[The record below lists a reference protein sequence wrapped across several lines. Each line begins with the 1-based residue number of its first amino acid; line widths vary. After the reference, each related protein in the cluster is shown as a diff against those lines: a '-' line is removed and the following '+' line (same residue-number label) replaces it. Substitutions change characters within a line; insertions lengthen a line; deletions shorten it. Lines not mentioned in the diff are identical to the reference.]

1 MKKINKIKTLILAV
15 AVSFTACDT
24 VDFGDTNQNPNNPS
38 TPVTASLLANVQRGT
53 SGYIASTTSN
63 LYVQYLSNGQYDEE
77 SRYQTLNWS
86 PDGSYGLLEDLRQ
99 IIEINS
105 NDDTKIAAQA
115 YGSNGNQIAAASIL
129 RVYIMHGM
137 TDRWGYLPYSEAL
150 DVSNNIYPAYDS
162 QEAIYDGLF
171 NELDAALAS
180 IDGGN
185 GPDSDIYFGGDMDRW
200 RTFANTIKMVMGLRL
215 SKADPAKGQ
224 VKFNEALSGVISSN
238 DENIKY
244 TYLSEDS
251 NDNPWQDEF
260 ESRKDY
266 LMSDVFVD
274 KLIGTGTNTLPE
286 DPRLAKFAEPAT
298 TSATFVGAPY
308 GASNSATAD
317 YSFITSDIIKN
328 SEAPLMIYT
337 YSEVLFARAEAAA
350 RGWTTEDPATLY
362 NQAVTASMEQ
372 WGVDSADATVYLT
385 ANPYT
390 GIEDIA
396 YEKYVSLFFQ
406 GYNSWAEWRRF
417 KAEGNDGR
425 IALVAPA
432 NLLSNAT
439 DIPQ

>member
-1 MKKINKIKTLILAV
+1 
-15 AVSFTACDT
+15 
-24 VDFGDTNQNPNNPS
+24 
-38 TPVTASLLANVQRGT
+38 
-53 SGYIASTTSN
+53 
-63 LYVQYLSNGQYDEE
+63 
-77 SRYQTLNWS
+77 
-86 PDGSYGLLEDLRQ
+86 
-99 IIEINS
+99 
-105 NDDTKIAAQA
+105 
-115 YGSNGNQIAAASIL
+115 
-129 RVYIMHGM
+129 
-137 TDRWGYLPYSEAL
+137 
-150 DVSNNIYPAYDS
+150 
-162 QEAIYDGLF
+162 
-171 NELDAALAS
+171 
-180 IDGGN
+180 
-185 GPDSDIYFGGDMDRW
+185 MDRW

-251 NDNPWQDEF
+251 NDNPWQDRF

-317 YSFITSDIIKN
+317 YSFITSDIISN

-350 RGWTTEDPATLY
+350 KGWTTEDPATLY

-396 YEKYVSLFFQ
+396 YEKYVSLFF
-406 GYNSWAEWRRF
+406 
-417 KAEGNDGR
+417 
-425 IALVAPA
+425 
-432 NLLSNAT
+432 
-439 DIPQ
+439 